1 MMKCDVNGRNF
12 EIDAKMRAYI
22 DEKIGG
28 LEKYLPRQV
37 RDSATCAV
45 ILEDDPSGREDN
57 RYVCEVILSV
67 QGTTMVSR
75 EGTVNIYAALDIVAA
90 KLKSQLETYKNKR
103 SLEPRRGRMLSRWL
117 GRRSVPTVEPE
128 VGTDKPTE

>member
-1 MMKCDVNGRNF
+1 MMKNDVNGRNF
-12 EIDAKMRAYI
+12 EIDDKMRAYI

-28 LEKYLPRQV
+28 LDKYLPRQV
-37 RDSATCAV
+37 RDSASCAV

-57 RYVCEVILSV
+57 RYVCEVVLNV

-75 EGTVNIYAALDIVAA
+75 EGTVSIYAAIDIVAA
-90 KLKSQLETYKNKR
+90 KLRSQLGTYKNKR

-117 GRRSVPTVEPE
+117 GRRSVPTAEPE
-128 VGTDKPTE
+128 VGTDTPTE